1 MNYTANIKT
10 TYNAN
15 EYETDTTTYEYEVET
30 IAEILDELIR
40 EFPIVGE
47 ISKIEIEIL
56 RGSEE
61 DIVAQL
67 TLNK

>member
-10 TYNAN
+10 TYNGN

-40 EFPIVGE
+40 EFPIRGE
-47 ISKIEIEIL
+47 ITKIEIEIL
-56 RGSEE
+56 KGSEE
-61 DIVAQL
+61 DIAAEL